1 MCPLI
6 SGSHLSTDLLP
17 GSRILVEGI
26 FALHQTPLRLRYG
39 VDPLGHLPSH
49 TLFSEKCPSTLSQL
63 IGLLVRSWALL
74 ADQILSR
81 NSTALISKGH
91 CSSRPQRRA

>member
-17 GSRILVEGI
+17 GGRILVEGV
-26 FALHQTPLRLRYG
+26 FVLHQMPLRLRYG
-39 VDPLGHLPSH
+39 GDPLGRLPSH
-49 TLFSEKCPSTLSQL
+49 TLFSEKCPSTLPQL
-63 IGLLVRSWALL
+63 VGLVVHSWALL